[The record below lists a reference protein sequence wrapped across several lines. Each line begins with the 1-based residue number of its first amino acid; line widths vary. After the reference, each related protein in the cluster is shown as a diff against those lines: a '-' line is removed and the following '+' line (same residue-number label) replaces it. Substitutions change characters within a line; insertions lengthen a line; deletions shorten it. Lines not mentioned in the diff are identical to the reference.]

1 MKISLIQFI
10 IKIKNFLQFFE
21 NFLKKKDSVKSYQL
35 KRNLNFKHKHDWI
48 ISNSMVKENLKKIE
62 KSFEIRKFFW
72 ASFFFWS
79 WIEFSYIYIIFSLES
94 WYIRRRKKPL
104 SKGLSVLPRVIFNFE
119 AHYIR
124 RTDEATLPEVAV
136 RAANSEKRF
145 DHDLSCCA
153 SGIVPPTLNLEHCRS
168 RSYNTHDGRSLE

>member
-1 MKISLIQFI
+1 MNYYQFNG
-10 IKIKNFLQFFE
+10 KKKKKNFQKLKNSEKFR
-21 NFLKKKDSVKSYQL
+21 NSKIFL
-35 KRNLNFKHKHDWI
+35 
-48 ISNSMVKENLKKIE
+48 
-62 KSFEIRKFFW
+62 SFS
-72 ASFFFWS
+72 SFSWS
-79 WIEFSYIYIIFSLES
+79 WTEFSCTFLES
-94 WYIRRRKKPL
+94 RYIRRRKKPL

-168 RSYNTHDGRSLE
+168 RSYNTRDGRSLE

>member
-1 MKISLIQFI
+1 MNYYQFDG
-10 IKIKNFLQFFE
+10 KKKEKNFQKLKNSEKFR
-21 NFLKKKDSVKSYQL
+21 NSKIFL
-35 KRNLNFKHKHDWI
+35 
-48 ISNSMVKENLKKIE
+48 
-62 KSFEIRKFFW
+62 SFS
-72 ASFFFWS
+72 SFSWS
-79 WIEFSYIYIIFSLES
+79 WTEFSCTFLES
-94 WYIRRRKKPL
+94 RYIHRRKKPL

-168 RSYNTHDGRSLE
+168 RSYNTRDGRSLE

>member
-1 MKISLIQFI
+1 M
-10 IKIKNFLQFFE
+10 
-21 NFLKKKDSVKSYQL
+21 KSYQL
-35 KRNLNFKHKHDWI
+35 KRNLNSKHKQDWI
-48 ISNSMVKENLKKIE
+48 ITNSMVKENFQKLKNSK
-62 KSFEIRKFFW
+62 KFRKFFW
-72 ASFFFWS
+72 ASFFEFLKLN
-79 WIEFSYIYIIFSLES
+79 WIFLYIPRILSLES
-94 WYIRRRKKPL
+94 RYIRRRK
-104 SKGLSVLPRVIFNFE
+104 KGLSVLPRVIFNFE